1 MVLFVFYAH
10 FNFEIREVFILYF
23 LRISLVTLHYAQ
35 YCVKFTTVLVLK
47 IN

>member
-1 MVLFVFYAH
+1 MILVVFYAH

-35 YCVKFTTVLVLK
+35 YCVKFTTVLVLI